1 MSAKLLNELGLIEID
16 SDVIAKIAGFE
27 ATKCYG
33 VVGMVRKGTR
43 KGLRAM
49 LSRQAMV
56 EDGIRV
62 RNEGERLVVDLHI
75 EVVFGMNISAV
86 AKSIVNKVRYTVEEA
101 TGLVV
106 KKVNVF
112 VDGIQPE

>member
-1 MSAKLLNELGLIEID
+1 MIRIDNRYGTIEI
-16 SDVIAKIAGFE
+16 SQNYFRHIIGE
-27 ATKCYG
+27 AVSSCYG

-49 LSRQAMV
+49 LSRKALI
-56 EDGIRV
+56 EDGVRV
-62 RNEGERLVVDLHI
+62 RNEGERLVVDIHI
-75 EVVFGMNISAV
+75 EVVFGMNIAAI

-101 TGLVV
+101 TGLTV

-112 VDGIQPE
+112 VDVIQPE

>member
-1 MSAKLLNELGLIEID
+1 MIRVDNRYGTIEISQD
-16 SDVIAKIAGFE
+16 YFRHIIGE
-27 ATKCYG
+27 AVSSCYG

-49 LSRQAMV
+49 ISRQAMV

-75 EVVFGMNISAV
+75 EVVFGMNIAAI

-101 TGLVV
+101 TGLTV

>member
-1 MSAKLLNELGLIEID
+1 MIRIENRYGTIEVSQNYFQHLI
-16 SDVIAKIAGFE
+16 GE
-27 ATKCYG
+27 AVSSCYG

-49 LSRQAMV
+49 FNRSAQV
-56 EDGIRV
+56 EDGVRV
-62 RNEGERLVVDLHI
+62 RNDGDRLVVDIHI
-75 EVVFGMNISAV
+75 EVVFGMNISAI

-101 TGLVV
+101 TGLAV